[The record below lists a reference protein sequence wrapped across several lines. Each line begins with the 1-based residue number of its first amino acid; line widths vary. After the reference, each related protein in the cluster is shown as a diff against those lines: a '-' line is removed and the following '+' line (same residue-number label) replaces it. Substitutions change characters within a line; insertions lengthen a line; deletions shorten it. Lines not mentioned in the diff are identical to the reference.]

1 MPRTQEVPQTTQ
13 MVKNNILEIHQDG
26 ETDTPQNNQQ
36 GYIDEERVVP
46 RHHQRI
52 AQISGQRGESRIA
65 ESGNGMKSGKGQL
78 FLKVHPHRPV
88 DVSPDS
94 KHPYSFNHQRKG
106 QNIDQGGEQGIQGI
120 GTHHVA
126 HHQLIVQRGITH
138 EEHGKETRQC
148 HHSQTAYLNQ
158 QNDYHKTGRSKSG
171 RHIDR
176 RQPRD
181 AHRTGGYEQRVD
193 PRYAVH
199 RAARQHQQP
208 RAYHYDYQET
218 GSQDKRRVRTPPQQ
232 PYQPVGKAEKGKHQQ
247 QDKMIGLAM
256 QKFPELQDGALL
268 LRTMEN
274 DRNKGQ
280 IEQNGQYPGE
290 LTERAPGILVFQQNA
305 QSDIC
310 QENNPHPMVQALELM
325 RLGL

>member
-1 MPRTQEVPQTTQ
+1 
-13 MVKNNILEIHQDG
+13 
-26 ETDTPQNNQQ
+26 
-36 GYIDEERVVP
+36 
-46 RHHQRI
+46 
-52 AQISGQRGESRIA
+52 
-65 ESGNGMKSGKGQL
+65 MKSGKGQL

-138 EEHGKETRQC
+138 EEHGKEARQC

-158 QNDYHKTGRSKSG
+158 QNDYHKTGRGKSG

-218 GSQDKRRVRTPPQQ
+218 CSQNKRRVRTPPQQ

-274 DRNKGQ
+274 DRDKGQ
-280 IEQNGQYPGE
+280 IEQNPGE
-290 LTERAPGILVFQQNA
+290 LTEGAPGILVFQQNA
-305 QSDIC
+305 KGDIY
-310 QENNPHPMVQALELM
+310 QKNNPHPMVQALELM
-325 RLGL
+325 RLDL